1 MTTIPNPGDRI
12 RLVTMHDDPDPIPIG
27 PVGTVVVAVYSHAGQ
42 RPWHQIDVAWDN
54 GRTLM
59 LVAPPDEFDIVDAEA
74 DGP

>member
-1 MTTIPNPGDRI
+1 MTFIPNPGDRI
-12 RLVTMHDDPDPIPIG
+12 RLVAMHDDPNPIPIG
-27 PVGTVVVAVYSHAGQ
+27 QVGTVVAVYSHAGQ

-59 LVAPPDEFDIVDAEA
+59 LVAPPDEFDIVGAEA